1 MSIVSRRPEDGLTV
15 VGRELLGGDVGGGGG
30 EMFCDRKLVGRLNI
44 PTGSAGT
51 LFGSSMTLCGMGM
64 SLSYLIQAAV
74 SLVRQETL
82 KQSWA
87 MSTVTLQKSSGR
99 ASTIL

>member
-1 MSIVSRRPEDGLTV
+1 MSIVSKRPEDGLTV
-15 VGRELLGGDVGGGGG
+15 VGRELLGGDVGGE
-30 EMFCDRKLVGRLNI
+30 EMFCDRKLVGRLKI

-74 SLVRQETL
+74 SLVCQETG
-82 KQSWA
+82 KA
-87 MSTVTLQKSSGR
+87 EPCRG
-99 ASTIL
+99 